1 MTDLKKIAGAFGMN
15 VSKLADT
22 LGYTK
27 QGLYNAVQAHKSGNR
42 MYAALRLLA
51 QDSDHMY
58 QMDQQRAE
66 LDRKCREDAI
76 DEMAEACGL
85 ISPVKR
91 K

>member
-15 VSKLADT
+15 VST

-27 QGLYNAVQAHKSGNR
+27 QGLYNAVQVHKSGNR

-51 QDSDHMY
+51 QDSDQMY